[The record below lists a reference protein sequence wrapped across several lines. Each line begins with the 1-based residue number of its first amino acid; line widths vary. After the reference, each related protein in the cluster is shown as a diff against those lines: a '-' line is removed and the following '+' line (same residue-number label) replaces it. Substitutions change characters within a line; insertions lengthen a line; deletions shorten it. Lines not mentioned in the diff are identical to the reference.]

1 MILVKYCLSFGK
13 SFYLNYEYDL
23 RIDYVFKG
31 FFGFFI
37 LIDIMKNMKIIGI
50 LKIRSKN
57 MIN

>member
-50 LKIRSKN
+50 LKNKK
-57 MIN
+57 